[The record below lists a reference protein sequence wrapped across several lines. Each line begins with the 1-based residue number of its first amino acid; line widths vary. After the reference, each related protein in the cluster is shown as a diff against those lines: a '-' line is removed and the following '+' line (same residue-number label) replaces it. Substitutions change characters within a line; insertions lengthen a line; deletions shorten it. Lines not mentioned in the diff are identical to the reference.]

1 MSADAADPQ
10 RGLVALRLY
19 YFAGFAAF
27 GAYAPFFPRW
37 LEARG
42 VRGLSMGAVAALLP
56 ALGVLGPPAA
66 GLVADALGLRGSILR
81 LACAGA
87 CLSIGGLGL
96 AGALGAPLTF
106 AVIFAAMFVYAAFR
120 SPMVMLA
127 DVVAME
133 RAPSAGTTYGALRL
147 WGSVGFLVAAALT
160 GRVLDVHAAAPLPL
174 LIAALLGVT
183 FLAAW
188 PLPAKPDPRRL
199 PVVREA
205 RALLAA
211 PDFRAFLAACLLA
224 QLAHSGH
231 DLCLSLHLRDRG
243 ASDATAG
250 LGWAIGV
257 VVEVALMARAD
268 RLIAR
273 FGAPRLLVLAMAGA
287 SLRWALL
294 ATITSLPLLLAL
306 QPLHAVSFA
315 LFWVASLAHI
325 KARAPA
331 GALATAQGVYSAVLG
346 AGSVAGMLAWGA
358 VYRRAGGVAVFG
370 AAAIVAAV
378 AAITAASWAS
388 RLRYSFAEAAGP
400 R

>member
-1 MSADAADPQ
+1 LSQGADPH

-19 YFAGFAAF
+19 YFASFAAF

-66 GLVADALGLRGSILR
+66 GIVADALGLRGSILR
-81 LACAGA
+81 VACAGA
-87 CLSIGGLGL
+87 CLSIGALGL
-96 AGALGAPLTF
+96 AGALGASLGF
-106 AVIFAAMFVYAAFR
+106 ALIFGCMFVYAAFR

-133 RAPSAGTTYGALRL
+133 RAAPAGTTYGALRL
-147 WGSVGFLVAAALT
+147 WGSVGFLAAAALV

-174 LIAALLGVT
+174 AIAALLAVT

-205 RALLAA
+205 KALIAA
-211 PDFRAFLAACLLA
+211 PDFRAFLAACFLG

-250 LGWAIGV
+250 LGWALGV
-257 VVEVALMARAD
+257 VVEVVLMARAE
-268 RLIAR
+268 RLVAR
-273 FGAPRLLVLAMAGA
+273 FGPPRLVVFALAGA
-287 SLRWALL
+287 SLRWTLL
-294 ATITSLPLLLAL
+294 AVVTSLPVLLAL
-306 QPLHAVSFA
+306 QPLHAISFA
-315 LFWVASLAHI
+315 LWWVASLAQI
-325 KARAPA
+325 KARAPV
-331 GALATAQGVYSAVLG
+331 GALATAQGLYSAVLG

-358 VYRRAGGVAVFG
+358 LYRRAGGTIVFG
-370 AAAIVAAV
+370 AAAVVAAV
-378 AAITAASWAS
+378 ATITAASWAS
-388 RLRYSFAEAAGP
+388 RLRYSFAEPTRP

>member
-1 MSADAADPQ
+1 MSGAAADPQ

-19 YFAGFAAF
+19 YFAGFAAL

-42 VRGLSMGAVAALLP
+42 VSGLSMGAVAALLP

-87 CLSIGGLGL
+87 CLSMGGLGL
-96 AGALGAPLTF
+96 AGALGAELTF
-106 AVIFAAMFVYAAFR
+106 AVIFAAMLVYAAFR

-133 RAPSAGTTYGALRL
+133 RAPAAGTTYGALRL
-147 WGSVGFLVAAALT
+147 WGSIGFLAAAALT
-160 GRVLDVHAAAPLPL
+160 GRALDVRAPGPLPL

-183 FLAAW
+183 LLAAW

-199 PVVREA
+199 PVLREA

-211 PDFRAFLAACLLA
+211 PDFRAFLGACFLA
-224 QLAHSGH
+224 QIAHSGH

-257 VVEVALMARAD
+257 IVEVFLMARAE
-268 RLIAR
+268 RLVAR
-273 FGAPRLLVLAMAGA
+273 FGAPRLVVFALGGA
-287 SLRWALL
+287 TVRWVLL
-294 ATITSLPLLLAL
+294 ATVTSLPVLLAL

-315 LFWVASLAHI
+315 LWWVAALAHV

-331 GALATAQGVYSAVLG
+331 GALATAQGLYSATLG

-358 VYRRAGGVAVFG
+358 VYRRAGGVVVFG
-370 AAAIVAAV
+370 AAAIIAAV
-378 AAITAASWAS
+378 ATITAASWAS
-388 RLRYSFAEAAGP
+388 RLRYSFAAPARP